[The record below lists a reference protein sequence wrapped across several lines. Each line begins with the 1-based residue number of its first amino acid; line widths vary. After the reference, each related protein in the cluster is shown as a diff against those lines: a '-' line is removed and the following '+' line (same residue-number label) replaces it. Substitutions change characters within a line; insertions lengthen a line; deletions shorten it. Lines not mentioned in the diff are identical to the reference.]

1 MPDSVRIHSFPENE
15 SESALGLSPVGP
27 SGVPVGVLMLLA
39 DQWSRTH
46 CCRWPFGVHQVTE
59 APRGCPSD

>member
-39 DQWSRTH
+39 DQ
-46 CCRWPFGVHQVTE
+46 
-59 APRGCPSD
+59 